1 MSRQPNITLL
11 LKTSCLCVLMSS
23 VVCHAESTGSS
34 NRSGATTMSM
44 SSTLSSTPSLTS
56 PSNNKSISATSNS
69 NNSAAGELAIE
80 QNSLDPTLQN
90 KVGGEDE
97 SLQKSEFQDFVM
109 QSTGKK
115 LPIYGHNFF
124 TNPPSTFAPLK
135 DVPVPSD
142 YAIGP
147 GDELVIKI
155 LGQIESTANIVVDR
169 SGVVDIPKVGP
180 ISVAGVRYQHLASHL
195 KSAVG
200 RLYRNFELDV
210 SLGKLRSLQIYVV
223 GRAKKPGSYTISSMS
238 TLLNALIASGGPAAN
253 GSIRHVQLKR
263 GTRTI
268 SEFDMYDLLLKG
280 DKSKDVQLL
289 SGDVIY
295 IPPVGAL
302 AAITG
307 SVGNAGIFELGKH
320 DTLEELLQLAGG
332 LTNTASGKTVSVERI
347 HERTVRKVDEFQLNQ
362 TGLDK
367 PIQDADLITVYSIS
381 ARFDNAITLRGN
393 IAIPGRHPWHE
404 GLRISDVIP
413 NKETLITDTY
423 WTNQNQAAQLN
434 TTSDKITS
442 DKGLR
447 NEVKHV
453 IEEVNWDYAVI
464 ERLNSKDLT
473 PTLIPFALGKAVIDH
488 DLEQNLLLEAGDV
501 ITIFSKNDI
510 QVPVANRTKY
520 VLLQGEFLHAGLYQI
535 QAGET
540 LRQLVTR
547 IGGVSPNAYL
557 FAGEFNRESTRQ
569 IQQKRLDE
577 IIANTEQA
585 ILRSSANSADT
596 TLSKDAAA
604 AQAKAQAQSALLDK
618 MKAIKATGR
627 IVLEM
632 PETQAKVAN
641 IPELALEDG
650 DTFYMPAIP
659 STVSVMGNVYTQSA
673 FIYKEGMSVGDYL
686 AKSGGSTSNGNAD
699 EVYLMRADGTV
710 FSKKQSGW
718 LFGSFASRDSLPG
731 DTIIVPEQLEK
742 YSLKKDIMDWTT
754 VFYQFALGVAGGRA
768 AKMW

>member
-1 MSRQPNITLL
+1 MSKNSNVTLL
-11 LKTSCLCVLMSS
+11 LKISCLCLLTCSA
-23 VVCHAESTGSS
+23 VCRAETNSGSGS
-34 NRSGATTMSM
+34 AATTMSR
-44 SSTLSSTPSLTS
+44 SSTLSSTPNLSSTTNTKSSS
-56 PSNNKSISATSNS
+56 PASNS
-69 NNSAAGELAIE
+69 NNDITSE
-80 QNSLDPTLQN
+80 QNALDLTLQN

-97 SLQKSEFQDFVM
+97 SLHKSEFQDFVI

-147 GDELVIKI
+147 GDELIVKI
-155 LGQIESTANIVVDR
+155 WGQIESNVSIVVDR
-169 SGVVDIPKVGP
+169 GGVVDIPKVGP
-180 ISVAGVRYQHLASHL
+180 VSVAGVRYQDLAQHL
-195 KSAVG
+195 KSAVA
-200 RLYRNFELDV
+200 RVYRNFELDV

-238 TLLNALIASGGPAAN
+238 TLVNALIASGGPAAN

-263 GTRTI
+263 GSLTI

-289 SGDVIY
+289 DGDVIY

-307 SVGNAGIFELGKH
+307 SIGNAGIFELGKQ
-320 DTLEELLQLAGG
+320 DTLEDLLNFAGG

-347 HERTVRKVDEFQLNQ
+347 HERTVRKVDEFQLDKL
-362 TGLDK
+362 GLAK

-413 NKETLITDTY
+413 TKETLITDTY
-423 WTNQNQAAQLN
+423 WANQNQAAQLN
-434 TTSDKITS
+434 AAS

-447 NEVKHV
+447 NEVKRV

-473 PTLIPFALGKAVIDH
+473 AMLIPFELGKAVVEH
-488 DLEQNLLLEAGDV
+488 DPAQNLLLEAGDV

-510 QVPVANRTKY
+510 QVPAANRTKY

-535 QAGET
+535 QSGET
-540 LRQLVTR
+540 LSQLVRR
-547 IGGVSPNAYL
+547 IGGVTSSAYL

-569 IQQKRLDE
+569 IQQKHLDE
-577 IIANTEQA
+577 LIASTEQA

-596 TLSKDAAA
+596 SISKDAAA
-604 AQAKAQAQSALLDK
+604 AQAKAQAQSALLEK

-632 PETQAKVAN
+632 PETQAKVDD
-641 IPELALEDG
+641 IPNLILEDG
-650 DTFYMPAIP
+650 DTFSVPAIP

-673 FIYKEGMSVGDYL
+673 FIYKSSMSVGDYL
-686 AKSGGSTSNGNAD
+686 AKSGGPTSNGNAD
-699 EVYLMRADGTV
+699 EVYLLRADGTV

-718 LFGSFASRDSLPG
+718 LFGSFASLNSLPG

-768 AKMW
+768 ARMW